1 MPSRGSRVLH
11 ESIATSRT
19 ATAVRNLGSVL
30 RRVFLDRFGTEC
42 PTAGPLVRELGLSR
56 TLAWRLQA
64 MTKAGDLSTN
74 LDGLV
79 GNRGYSTLRESLV
92 ASGVPDSLRADL
104 DAAWND
110 LLEAMRHDRVD
121 RDRLRMA
128 SRSNVDIRRDVMQAN
143 AQLWGVQLAVQVF
156 AMLFA
161 FSRRSRERIDRAAS
175 NLTIGLVVRR
185 RIPNIR
191 LHTPIMP
198 EQADRSGGT
207 GSRGSRGA
215 LWVKSI
221 CSPGICGTLLRP
233 NPEVPG
239 AIDLVAEDG
248 ACGPFTAAFA
258 EHTES
263 MASPWREEPDDRG
276 GAAVRVGIPAERRI
290 MIVGMHEDL
299 PDWTDFEHSIRVGLT
314 QSRHL
319 PPSQIRQR
327 LPIEIPVEE
336 VDDTETLLAD
346 SSLGGDAATPMR
358 RLLERNAEMLGQP
371 LGAFRFRRVVIEY
384 PPMPSYTVLRWR
396 LGERP
401 RERSQ

>member
-1 MPSRGSRVLH
+1 MPHRGSRVLH

-19 ATAVRNLGSVL
+19 ATALRDLGLVL
-30 RRVFLDRFGTEC
+30 RRVFLDRFCTEC
-42 PTAGPLVRELGLSR
+42 PTAGPLVQHLGLSR

-64 MTKAGDLSTN
+64 MTKADDLSTN

-79 GNRGYSTLRESLV
+79 GNRGFSTLRKSL
-92 ASGVPDSLRADL
+92 AAIGVPDSLRSELDL
-104 DAAWND
+104 AWRD
-110 LLEAMRHDRVD
+110 LQEAMRHDRVD
-121 RDRLRMA
+121 RDRLRLA
-128 SRSNVDIRRDVMQAN
+128 SRSNVDIRRDVMRAN
-143 AQLWGVQLAVQVF
+143 AQLWGVQVATQVF

-175 NLTIGLVVRR
+175 NLNVGIVVRR

-191 LHTPIMP
+191 LYTPIVP
-198 EQADRSGGT
+198 EQADRSRDT
-207 GSRGSRGA
+207 GSRGGQEA

-221 CSPGICGTLLRP
+221 CSPGICGTLIRP
-233 NPEVPG
+233 SPDVPG
-239 AIDLVAEDG
+239 AIDLVAKDG

-263 MASPWREEPDDRG
+263 MATPWRDGTDDRG
-276 GAAVRVGIPAERRI
+276 GAAMRVGIPVERRI

-299 PDWTDFEHSIRVGLT
+299 PEWTDFEHSVRVGLL

-327 LPIEIPVEE
+327 LPIPVPVEE
-336 VDDTETLLAD
+336 VGSDKSLFGSPRGDDET
-346 SSLGGDAATPMR
+346 SLPLR
-358 RLLERNAEMLGQP
+358 PLLERNAESLGRP
-371 LGAFRFRRVVIEY
+371 LSTFRFRRTVVEY

-396 LGERP
+396 LAERP
-401 RERSQ
+401 RGACS